1 MEEQVINLARRRI
14 AFSSMED
21 TESED
26 EYIDS
31 PLSIHFLL
39 SFCDFWHS
47 LNILKFLERCK
58 DYISLYVMFTD
69 YDIACI
75 VWFVWNNWIEYIL
88 NCMWVL
94 LQKKKKKKMHQKS
107 DGQSSIAFFFLK

>member
-94 LQKKKKKKMHQKS
+94 LQKKKKKKKCTRKAM
-107 DGQSSIAFFFLK
+107 DNPLLLFFF